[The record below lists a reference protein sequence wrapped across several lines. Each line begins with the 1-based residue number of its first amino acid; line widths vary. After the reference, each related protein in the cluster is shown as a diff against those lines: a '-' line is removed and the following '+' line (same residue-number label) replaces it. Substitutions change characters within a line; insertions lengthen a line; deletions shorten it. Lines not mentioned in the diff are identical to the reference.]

1 MPNKLN
7 IVLDKSE
14 VNKWVN
20 RKQTTRIID
29 SHKINIENNG
39 KEENKEYISEDE
51 KYDHIEYPPK
61 NIHQAKLSLNSE
73 NYDSFIQEQI
83 LNKDDILQSMSEIF
97 YQTQMLS
104 NNSPIIKELVSMD
117 TIITQLTK
125 NISDFKV
132 DAKEGNLSES
142 DGKRIIDSMNA
153 NVSDVRDKMEMLVND
168 YENIRGKLFPVA
180 EKIALIELAKNPYRI
195 PGDPY
200 IKVQINKTDVS

>member
-1 MPNKLN
+1 
-7 IVLDKSE
+7 
-14 VNKWVN
+14 
-20 RKQTTRIID
+20 
-29 SHKINIENNG
+29 
-39 KEENKEYISEDE
+39 
-51 KYDHIEYPPK
+51 
-61 NIHQAKLSLNSE
+61 
-73 NYDSFIQEQI
+73 
-83 LNKDDILQSMSEIF
+83 
-97 YQTQMLS
+97 
-104 NNSPIIKELVSMD
+104 MD